1 MKFSAA
7 NFTFLGLAILAT
19 VSAAALT
26 GCVCFQNSSGSAT
39 GASHQHRN
47 HHGWADAIVMSNGK
61 VEAVIVPSVGRVMQ
75 FRFAG
80 ETDGPFWENSQMF
93 GRAPNATSS
102 EWGNFGG
109 DKTWP
114 SPQADWPLI
123 ATRGWPPPP
132 AFDSMPV
139 EWKPSSVNTG
149 ELISRVDPFYGIR
162 TTRRIELLPRQPRMK
177 ITTTYEKVQGEPRKV
192 GVWIIT
198 QLKDPVGV
206 FAPIP
211 KDTRFA
217 EGFNRQSEQLPANL
231 KFERGLVS
239 LTRNRSG
246 SYKIG
251 TDASV
256 LLWVGEKEIVR
267 IDSPR
272 NAGAEYPDQ
281 SSSAEVYTNPDPL
294 AYVELEMLGPL
305 HTMRVGDKISQVNTY
320 TLLRRSLPDA
330 DAEARKTLER

>member
-1 MKFSAA
+1 MKFFHATWAVGS
-7 NFTFLGLAILAT
+7 LGMLAIVTSLAF
-19 VSAAALT
+19 S
-26 GCVCFQNSSGSAT
+26 GCVCLGGLGRSLTHANY
-39 GASHQHRN
+39 
-47 HHGWADAIVMSNGK
+47 HGWSDAIVMSNGK
-61 VEAVIVPSVGRVMQ
+61 VEAVIVPGVGRVMQ

-80 ETDGPFWENSQMF
+80 EQDGPFWENQQMF
-93 GRAPNATSS
+93 GRSPDSKAS

-114 SPQADWPLI
+114 SPQADWPKI

-139 EWKPSSVNTG
+139 EWTPIAVNAGT
-149 ELISRVDPFYGIR
+149 LTSPVDPYYGIR
-162 TTRRIELLPRQPRMK
+162 TTRRIELDPNLPVMK

-211 KDTRFA
+211 KPSRFA
-217 EGFNRQSEQLPANL
+217 EGFNRQSDQLPANM
-231 KFERGLVS
+231 KFENGLVS
-239 LTRNRSG
+239 LTRNRTG

-251 TDASV
+251 TDAST

-267 IDSPR
+267 IDAPR
-272 NAGAEYPDQ
+272 VASAEYPNQ
-281 SSSAEVYTNPDPL
+281 GSSAEVYTNPDPL
-294 AYVELEMLGPL
+294 TYVELEMLGPL
-305 HTMRVGDKISQVNTY
+305 HTMRVGDRIKQVNTY
-320 TLLRRSLPDA
+320 TLMRRSVPTA
-330 DAEARKTLER
+330 EAEARKVLGQFLER

>member
-1 MKFSAA
+1 MGS
-7 NFTFLGLAILAT
+7 LAILSIIA
-19 VSAAALT
+19 SAPFS
-26 GCVCFQNSSGSAT
+26 GCVSVGGLGRSLTHTNY
-39 GASHQHRN
+39 R
-47 HHGWADAIVMSNGK
+47 GWSDAIVMSNGK
-61 VEAVIVPSVGRVMQ
+61 VEAVIVPAVGRVMQ

-80 ETDGPFWENSQMF
+80 EPNGPFWENQQML
-93 GRAPNATSS
+93 GRSPDPKSS

-114 SPQADWPLI
+114 SPQTDWPKT
-123 ATRGWPPPP
+123 APRGWPPPP

-139 EWKPSSVNTG
+139 EWTPISVNVGT
-149 ELISRVDPFYGIR
+149 LTSPVDPYYGIR
-162 TTRRIELLPRQPRMK
+162 TTRRIELDAKLPVMT
-177 ITTTYEKVQGEPRKV
+177 ITTTYEKVQGEPRKA

-211 KDTRFA
+211 KPSRFA
-217 EGFNRQSEQLPANL
+217 EGYNRQSEQLPANL
-231 KFERGLVS
+231 KFESGLVS
-239 LTRNRSG
+239 LTRNRAG

-251 TDASV
+251 TDAST

-272 NAGAEYPDQ
+272 SGGAEYPDQ

-294 AYVELEMLGPL
+294 TYVELEILGPL
-305 HTMRVGDKISQVNTY
+305 HTMRVGDRIKQVNTY
-320 TLLRRSLPDA
+320 TLMRRSLPDA
-330 DAEARKTLER
+330 EAEARKILGR